1 MPDYDINTFAEL
13 CQRIIDSDGKG
24 VENLVAVTSPGAFA
38 CTIKI
43 EGDGYCGEI
52 PGFLLQSLSEFQTQA
67 FRAYAMAVYGKDDLR
82 GLDKSKLWCS
92 VQSRQGSLDLV
103 FCLAVL
109 GVGIGTAMIKDMS
122 ATQKTILGLGVF
134 AVFAGYIGADIY
146 KTYSAESIEVEK
158 QETERQKIE
167 ADTANRLAEQDTIR
181 TAMILLSKQAS
192 EKDLDTLVAAGA
204 HGRVG
209 VDALIRDARGAVRV
223 TYGKTVVEQ
232 DEIKRIQSPESVP
245 VKRYPR
251 EGIFKI
257 VQVNTENPELW
268 KVLLKDTVSS
278 EKILSSVTPS
288 TLFLSAERAKELL
301 DYQRDETPLKVTMS
315 CAEKGDS
322 KTYTIDQ
329 MELYVE

>member
-1 MPDYDINTFAEL
+1 MPDYEINTFAEL

-209 VDALIRDARGAVRV
+209 VDALIRGEGCCSRYLWQDRGRAGRDQADTISRV
-223 TYGKTVVEQ
+223 GSCEALPEGGDFRDCSSEYGKSRVMESFAKGHCVVRKDSLFRHPEHVVL
-232 DEIKRIQSPESVP
+232 ECGESKRAFGLS
-245 VKRYPR
+245 
-251 EGIFKI
+251 EG
-257 VQVNTENPELW
+257 
-268 KVLLKDTVSS
+268 
-278 EKILSSVTPS
+278 
-288 TLFLSAERAKELL
+288 
-301 DYQRDETPLKVTMS
+301 
-315 CAEKGDS
+315 
-322 KTYTIDQ
+322 
-329 MELYVE
+329 